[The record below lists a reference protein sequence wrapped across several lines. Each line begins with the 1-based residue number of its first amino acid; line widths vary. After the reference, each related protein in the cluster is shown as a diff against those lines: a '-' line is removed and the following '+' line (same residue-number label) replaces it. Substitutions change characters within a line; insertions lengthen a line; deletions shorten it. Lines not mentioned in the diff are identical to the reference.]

1 MNSFY
6 PILLRKSLYLAI
18 PALCFGGCAL
28 EKESGFNR
36 SLQNLTAH
44 YNILFNAREIIKQ
57 KEEAIILSTL
67 DDYDRLLRVYQDT
80 MPGALTPDKDLEE
93 VISKAN
99 RIIQIKEQSRYLGDA
114 YFLLGR
120 ANYLNGHYFNAVE
133 FFDYVY
139 RNYPKQQILRQEALV
154 WKSRSLLNLNEL
166 SKADS
171 ALKIAFKSVA
181 IKKYNPT
188 DAYATGLQYAI
199 LTNNYLEAEQ
209 LALKAISHSKQ
220 KSQRLRWT
228 YILAQLQELNRK
240 PDDAYASY
248 TKLIKGNAAYEMAF
262 NAALNRI
269 RIEYGETKNT
279 ATRVDRLHEMIGND
293 KNKDFIDQIYFE
305 IGELFLAEQN
315 VEEATRNYRL
325 SVNQSTINQQQKGLS
340 YLRLADIRFKNN
352 ADYTG
357 AKKYYDSTLIH
368 LPKTYPGYGLI
379 LKKSNNLRVLADYL
393 QVIAK
398 EDTLQMLARLDE
410 TARSKKIDALVNQ
423 QTLPQQIVAA
433 DSPSPANGS
442 DDLRISNNNS
452 SGSSTFYFYNA
463 TAVSQGFSDFK
474 QRWGDRKLEDN
485 WRRSKKSSNQI
496 TIAPIASTD
505 PDVTGDPFQ
514 EVNNNQ
520 TVAPSRQDLL
530 QNIPLT
536 PEKLAI
542 SNARIMRAYLEMA
555 NFYKDDLED
564 SEEAILTFEALLK
577 RFPENE
583 NKPAIYYNLYRLY
596 ADSDIAKSN
605 WYKNLLTKEYPES
618 AFSKVIMD
626 PYYGQKLNDRNDEL
640 NIFYN
645 QVYAY
650 YTSKDRT
657 AVITQADEFMKQF
670 PQNKLAPQ
678 AAYLRAIALGYQ
690 QKLAPFQ
697 MELEQ
702 IVAKYPD
709 DLLITPLVR
718 QHLDYI
724 KEHQQEIASRKFA
737 LLDTDP
743 NYIPFAEPQIVQ
755 IPKKVAVQQK
765 KEPILPSTENKP
777 STGPAAIVVVDK
789 ENNKSTET
797 VINEKEQVIAA
808 GSKANASIFSLQ
820 DSTNYYFAVNVSNAR
835 TNLASSRFGI
845 GQFNRTNFQES
856 AIKHE
861 LKSIGNEHQLIYIGR
876 FSNID
881 EVKDYARR
889 IAPLLPDI
897 MKVPKDKFNFFIIT
911 QENLNK
917 LADEKMLESY
927 QVFYENNY

>member
-1 MNSFY
+1 MNSLY
-6 PILLRKSLYLAI
+6 PIFFRKSLLLAI
-18 PALCFGGCAL
+18 LALCFSGCAL

-36 SLQNLTAH
+36 SVQNLTAH
-44 YNILFNAREIIKQ
+44 YNILFNAREIIKK
-57 KEEAIILSTL
+57 KEDAIILSTV

-80 MPGALTPDKDLEE
+80 MPGTLTPDKDLEE
-93 VISKAN
+93 AISKAN
-99 RIIQIKEQSRYLGDA
+99 KIIQIKEQSRYLGDA

-139 RNYPKQQILRQEALV
+139 RNYPKQQVLQQEALV

-171 ALKIAFKSVA
+171 VLKNAFKGFD
-181 IKKYNPT
+181 IKKYNPA
-188 DAYATGLQYAI
+188 DVYATGLQYAI

-209 LALKAISHSKQ
+209 LALKAISYSKQ
-220 KSQRLRWT
+220 KPQRLRWT

-240 PDDAYASY
+240 PNEAYASY
-248 TKLIKGNAAYEMAF
+248 TKLTKSNTAYEMAF
-262 NAALNRI
+262 HAALNRI

-279 ATRVDRLHEMIGND
+279 IIRIDRLRKMIRND

-305 IGELFLAEQN
+305 IGDLFLAEKN
-315 VEEATRNYRL
+315 VEEAVKNYRL

-340 YLRLADIRFKNN
+340 YLRLADISFKNN

-368 LPKTYPGYGLI
+368 LPKNYPGYGLI
-379 LKKSNNLRVLADYL
+379 LKKRDNLRVLANFL
-393 QVIAK
+393 QEIAK
-398 EDTLQMLARLDE
+398 EDTLQMLAKLDE
-410 TARSKKIDALVNQ
+410 TARSEKIDALVNQ
-423 QTLPQQIVAA
+423 QTLPEQIVIA
-433 DSPSPANGS
+433 DSPLPTNVL
-442 DDLRISNNNS
+442 DDIRTGNTNN

-485 WRRSKKSSNQI
+485 WRRSKKSSNQV
-496 TIAPIASTD
+496 TTAPIASTD

-514 EVNNNQ
+514 ELNNNQ
-520 TVAPSRQDLL
+520 TVAPSRQDLF

-536 PEKLAI
+536 PEKLAL
-542 SNARIMRAYLEMA
+542 SNAHIVRAYLEMA

-577 RFPENE
+577 RFPKNE

-596 ADSDIAKSN
+596 ANSDIAKSN
-605 WYKNLLTKEYPES
+605 QYKNLLTKEYPES

-626 PYYGQKLNDRNDEL
+626 SDYGQKLNDRTDEL

-650 YTSKDRT
+650 YISKDRA
-657 AVITQADEFMKQF
+657 AVITRADKFMRQF

-690 QKLAPFQ
+690 QKLVPFQ

-702 IVAKYPD
+702 IIAKYPD

-743 NYIPFAEPQIVQ
+743 NYIPFATPQIVE
-755 IPKKVAVQQK
+755 IAKEVAVQQK
-765 KEPILPSTENKP
+765 KEPLLPDTENNP
-777 STGPAAIVVVDK
+777 STGPTAIVVVDK
-789 ENNKSTET
+789 ENKKSAET
-797 VINEKEQVIAA
+797 VINEKEQVIASE
-808 GSKANASIFSLQ
+808 SKANASIFSLQ

-861 LKSIGNEHQLIYIGR
+861 LKLIGNEHQLIYIGR

-889 IAPLLPDI
+889 IAPLMPDI

-917 LADEKMLESY
+917 LADEKTLESY
-927 QVFYENNY
+927 QTFYENNY